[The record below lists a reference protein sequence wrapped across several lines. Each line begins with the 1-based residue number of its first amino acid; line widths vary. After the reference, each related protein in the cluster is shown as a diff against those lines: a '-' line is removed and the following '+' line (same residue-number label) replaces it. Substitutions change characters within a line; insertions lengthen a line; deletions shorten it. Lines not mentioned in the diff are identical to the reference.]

1 MARNWAQRFIGREI
15 VIGVAPVIAALPS
28 SGKFFVTLDVDAL
41 DPSVLLGTVALAPV
55 GLIWWHIVELFEA
68 LAAKGHILRLNLVE
82 RAPKNGLKQIL
93 MIGAGRLV
101 RKLTMLQSMK
111 SRGKKCEE
119 RGFQPL

>member
-1 MARNWAQRFIGREI
+1 M
-15 VIGVAPVIAALPS
+15 APVIAALPS

-55 GLIWWHIVELFEA
+55 GLIWWHIFELFEA
-68 LAAKGHILRLNLVE
+68 LAAKGYILRLNLVE
-82 RAPKNGLKQIL
+82 RAPKNGLNQIL

-101 RKLTMLQSMK
+101 LKLTMLQLMK